1 MQPSFGKFRSIENA
15 VYKGLTGRSGLVFVF
30 HEGITGRSGLV
41 FVLHKG
47 LTGRSETVFA
57 FRKGLTGWSGPVF
70 VLHKSFEVAKKG
82 CEVACGAF
90 GEAEWA
96 EIVGISN
103 SVLHLPRIYTQE
115 V

>member
-1 MQPSFGKFRSIENA
+1 MELSFGKFRLIENA
-15 VYKGLTGRSGLVFVF
+15 VYKGLTGRSGLVFVLRK
-30 HEGITGRSGLV
+30 GLTRRSELV

-47 LTGRSETVFA
+47 LTGRSETVF
-57 FRKGLTGWSGPVF
+57 
-70 VLHKSFEVAKKG
+70 VLHKGFEVAKKG
-82 CEVACGAF
+82 REVARGAF

>member
-1 MQPSFGKFRSIENA
+1 MEISFGKFRSIENA
-15 VYKGLTGRSGLVFVF
+15 VYEGLTGRSGLVFVLRKGLTRSSGLVF
-30 HEGITGRSGLV
+30 VFRKGFTGRSENV

-47 LTGRSETVFA
+47 
-57 FRKGLTGWSGPVF
+57 
-70 VLHKSFEVAKKG
+70 FEVAKKG
-82 CEVACGAF
+82 CEVARGAF
-90 GEAEWA
+90 EEAEWA

>member
-1 MQPSFGKFRSIENA
+1 MELSFGKFRSIENV
-15 VYKGLTGRSGLVFVF
+15 VYKSLTGRSGLVFVF
-30 HEGITGRSGLV
+30 HEGLTGRSGLV
-41 FVLHKG
+41 FVLRKG
-47 LTGRSETVFA
+47 LTGRSGTVFV
-57 FRKGLTGWSGPVF
+57 FHKG
-70 VLHKSFEVAKKG
+70 FEMAKKG
-82 CEVACGAF
+82 REVAREAF

>member
-1 MQPSFGKFRSIENA
+1 MEQSFGKFRSIENA
-15 VYKGLTGRSGLVFVF
+15 VYEGLTGRSGFVFVL
-30 HEGITGRSGLV
+30 RKGLTRWSETV

-47 LTGRSETVFA
+47 LTGWSETVFI
-57 FRKGLTGWSGPVF
+57 
-70 VLHKSFEVAKKG
+70 LHKGFEVAKKG
-82 CEVACGAF
+82 HEVARGAF

-115 V
+115 G

>member
-1 MQPSFGKFRSIENA
+1 MQPLFGKFRSIENA

-30 HEGITGRSGLV
+30 HEGLTGLSGLV
-41 FVLHKG
+41 FVFRKG
-47 LTGRSETVFA
+47 LTGRSETVF
-57 FRKGLTGWSGPVF
+57 
-70 VLHKSFEVAKKG
+70 VLHKGFEVAKKG
-82 CEVACGAF
+82 CEVARGAF

>member
-1 MQPSFGKFRSIENA
+1 MSSDGKDAPREAEDGGESLASATRALTEALGQLSRA
-15 VYKGLTGRSGLVFVF
+15 VKREAGRR
-30 HEGITGRSGLV
+30 TQ
-41 FVLHKG
+41 
-47 LTGRSETVFA
+47 ET
-57 FRKGLTGWSGPVF
+57 
-70 VLHKSFEVAKKG
+70 AKKG
-82 CEVACGAF
+82 REVARGAF

>member
-1 MQPSFGKFRSIENA
+1 MKQSFGKFRSIENA
-15 VYKGLTGRSGLVFVF
+15 VYKGLTRWSELV
-30 HEGITGRSGLV
+30 LV
-41 FVLHKG
+41 LRKG
-47 LTGRSETVFA
+47 LTGRSETVFLLY
-57 FRKGLTGWSGPVF
+57 KG
-70 VLHKSFEVAKKG
+70 FEVAKKG
-82 CEVACGAF
+82 HEVVRGAF

>member
-1 MQPSFGKFRSIENA
+1 MFIYFRNFPKCGYRMEPSFGKFRSIENA
-15 VYKGLTGRSGLVFVF
+15 VYKGLTGRSGLVFVL
-30 HEGITGRSGLV
+30 HKALTRSSGLV
-41 FVLHKG
+41 FV
-47 LTGRSETVFA
+47 
-57 FRKGLTGWSGPVF
+57 FRKGLTGWNETVF
-70 VLHKSFEVAKKG
+70 VLHKGFEVANKG
-82 CEVACGAF
+82 CEVARGAF

>member
-1 MQPSFGKFRSIENA
+1 MELPFGIFRSIENV

-30 HEGITGRSGLV
+30 RKGLTGQSRLV

-47 LTGRSETVFA
+47 
-57 FRKGLTGWSGPVF
+57 
-70 VLHKSFEVAKKG
+70 FEMAKKG
-82 CEVACGAF
+82 REVARGAF

>member
-1 MQPSFGKFRSIENA
+1 MQPLFGKFRSIENA
-15 VYKGLTGRSGLVFVF
+15 VYKGLTGRSGLVFV
-30 HEGITGRSGLV
+30 
-41 FVLHKG
+41 LHKG
-47 LTGRSETVFA
+47 
-57 FRKGLTGWSGPVF
+57 
-70 VLHKSFEVAKKG
+70 FEVAKKG
-82 CEVACGAF
+82 CEVARGAF

>member
-1 MQPSFGKFRSIENA
+1 MKQSFGKFRSIENA
-15 VYKGLTGRSGLVFVF
+15 VYKGLTRWSELVLVLRKGLTRWS
-30 HEGITGRSGLV
+30 ELV
-41 FVLHKG
+41 LVLRKG
-47 LTGRSETVFA
+47 LTGRSETV
-57 FRKGLTGWSGPVF
+57 SI
-70 VLHKSFEVAKKG
+70 LHKGFEVAKKG
-82 CEVACGAF
+82 HEVVRGAF

>member
-1 MQPSFGKFRSIENA
+1 MKQSFGRFRLIENA
-15 VYKGLTGRSGLVFVF
+15 VYKGLTRWNELV
-30 HEGITGRSGLV
+30 LV
-41 FVLHKG
+41 LRKG
-47 LTGRSETVFA
+47 STGRSETVFI
-57 FRKGLTGWSGPVF
+57 
-70 VLHKSFEVAKKG
+70 LHKGFEVAKKG
-82 CEVACGAF
+82 HEVARGAF

>member
-1 MQPSFGKFRSIENA
+1 MQPLFGKFRSIENA

-41 FVLHKG
+41 FVLHK
-47 LTGRSETVFA
+47 
-57 FRKGLTGWSGPVF
+57 
-70 VLHKSFEVAKKG
+70 SFEVANKG
-82 CEVACGAF
+82 CEVARGAF

>member
-15 VYKGLTGRSGLVFVF
+15 VY
-30 HEGITGRSGLV
+30 EGITGRSGLLFVLHKALTRWSETV

-47 LTGRSETVFA
+47 
-57 FRKGLTGWSGPVF
+57 
-70 VLHKSFEVAKKG
+70 FEVAKKG
-82 CEVACGAF
+82 REVACGAF

>member
-1 MQPSFGKFRSIENA
+1 MELPFGIFRSIENA
-15 VYKGLTGRSGLVFVF
+15 VYKGLTGRNELVFVL
-30 HEGITGRSGLV
+30 HKALTRRSGLV

-47 LTGRSETVFA
+47 
-57 FRKGLTGWSGPVF
+57 
-70 VLHKSFEVAKKG
+70 FEMAKKG
-82 CEVACGAF
+82 REVARGAF

>member
-1 MQPSFGKFRSIENA
+1 MFGKFRSIENA
-15 VYKGLTGRSGLVFVF
+15 VYEGLTGRSELVFVF
-30 HEGITGRSGLV
+30 HEGITGQSETV
-41 FVLHKG
+41 FVFRKG
-47 LTGRSETVFA
+47 LTGRSETVF
-57 FRKGLTGWSGPVF
+57 
-70 VLHKSFEVAKKG
+70 VLHKGFEVANKG
-82 CEVACGAF
+82 REVARGAF

>member
-1 MQPSFGKFRSIENA
+1 MEQSFGKFRSIENA
-15 VYKGLTGRSGLVFVF
+15 VYKGLTRRSELV
-30 HEGITGRSGLV
+30 LV
-41 FVLHKG
+41 LRKG
-47 LTGRSETVFA
+47 STRRSETVFI
-57 FRKGLTGWSGPVF
+57 
-70 VLHKSFEVAKKG
+70 LHKGFEVAKKG
-82 CEVACGAF
+82 YEVVRGAF

>member
-1 MQPSFGKFRSIENA
+1 MEISFGKFRSIENA

-41 FVLHKG
+41 FVL
-47 LTGRSETVFA
+47 
-57 FRKGLTGWSGPVF
+57 RKGLTRRSELVF
-70 VLHKSFEVAKKG
+70 VLHEGFEVANKG
-82 CEVACGAF
+82 CEVARGAF

>member
-1 MQPSFGKFRSIENA
+1 MELPFGIFRSIENA
-15 VYKGLTGRSGLVFVF
+15 VYKGLTGRNELVFVLHKALTRRSGLVFVF
-30 HEGITGRSGLV
+30 
-41 FVLHKG
+41 HKG
-47 LTGRSETVFA
+47 LTGRSETVF
-57 FRKGLTGWSGPVF
+57 
-70 VLHKSFEVAKKG
+70 VLHKGFEVANKG
-82 CEVACGAF
+82 REEARGAF

>member
-1 MQPSFGKFRSIENA
+1 MEISFGKFRSIENA
-15 VYKGLTGRSGLVFVF
+15 VYEGLTERSGIVFVF

-41 FVLHKG
+41 FVL
-47 LTGRSETVFA
+47 
-57 FRKGLTGWSGPVF
+57 RKGLTRRSGPVF
-70 VLHKSFEVAKKG
+70 VLHKGFEVAKKG
-82 CEVACGAF
+82 REVACGAF

>member
-1 MQPSFGKFRSIENA
+1 MQLLFGKFRSIENA
-15 VYKGLTGRSGLVFVF
+15 VYKGPTRRSGLVFVLRKGLTRRSGLVFVF
-30 HEGITGRSGLV
+30 R
-41 FVLHKG
+41 KG
-47 LTGRSETVFA
+47 LTGRSETVF
-57 FRKGLTGWSGPVF
+57 
-70 VLHKSFEVAKKG
+70 VLHKGFEVANKG
-82 CEVACGAF
+82 CEVARGAF

>member
-1 MQPSFGKFRSIENA
+1 MQPLFGKFRSIENV

-30 HEGITGRSGLV
+30 HEGITGQSRLV
-41 FVLHKG
+41 FVL
-47 LTGRSETVFA
+47 
-57 FRKGLTGWSGPVF
+57 RKGLTERSGPVF
-70 VLHKSFEVAKKG
+70 VLHKGFEVAKKG
-82 CEVACGAF
+82 CEVARGAF

>member
-1 MQPSFGKFRSIENA
+1 MELSFGKFRSIENV
-15 VYKGLTGRSGLVFVF
+15 VY
-30 HEGITGRSGLV
+30 EGITGRSGLV
-41 FVLHKG
+41 FVL
-47 LTGRSETVFA
+47 
-57 FRKGLTGWSGPVF
+57 RKGLTRRSELVF
-70 VLHKSFEVAKKG
+70 VLHKGFEVANKG
-82 CEVACGAF
+82 CEVARGAF